1 MRLARVPLAAEAA
14 LALAIASVA
23 IRALNQPR
31 IVRLLGEPVSPVVL
45 VPRPPSADAR
55 LVGRAVE
62 RVAAHLPW
70 HPRCLPQA
78 IATRWMLRRRGIG
91 CEAHLG
97 VTGTDPLEA
106 HAWITVHGAVVQ
118 GGPVRHTTEV
128 ALLR

>member
-1 MRLARVPLAAEAA
+1 MRLAHVPLAAEAA
-14 LALAIASVA
+14 FALAVASVA
-23 IRALNQPR
+23 IRVLDQPR
-31 IVRLLGEPVSPVVL
+31 IVRLLGKPVSPEAL
-45 VPRPPSADAR
+45 ITGPPGADAR

-70 HPRCLPQA
+70 HPQCLPQA
-78 IATRWMLRRRGIG
+78 VATRWMLRRRGIG

-118 GGPVRHTTEV
+118 GGPVRHATEV